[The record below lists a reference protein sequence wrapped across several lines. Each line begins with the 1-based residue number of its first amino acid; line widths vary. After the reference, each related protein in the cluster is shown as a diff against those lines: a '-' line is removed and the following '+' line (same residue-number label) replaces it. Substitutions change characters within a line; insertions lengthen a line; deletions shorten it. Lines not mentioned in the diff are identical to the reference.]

1 MNGKHCQWL
10 FFFSLFSASALPEV
24 QASNI
29 QIITLNEPHVI
40 GFNQGDADSPGPFI
54 VGIAKTRPPDGVRGR
69 SLAITEAN
77 GTKYT
82 CYLPPKKDFSS
93 VTADPMVATL
103 LQGKSPEELMD
114 DLGEFCS
121 YRVEEWWTYELC
133 YKKAARQYHTE
144 NGKVTDSYILGNFS
158 AADSNMI
165 APAVDTEAG
174 GDVKYVKQVYVGG
187 APCELTGGNRS
198 AEVRF
203 VCGRAGQTVL
213 SEIREPESCAYI
225 FIVSTPRL
233 CKHPAFR
240 DRIPAAAPIAC
251 YPAEVQEDSCSNTG
265 EGEEVCST
273 SGKEAAMEELKP
285 IPLLIDGVLVK
296 SVAKMEQMHAHSASD
311 ASNNSSSSSIF
322 EEDGAVDGV
331 KLEDVFGDDEII
343 P

>member
-1 MNGKHCQWL
+1 
-10 FFFSLFSASALPEV
+10 
-24 QASNI
+24 
-29 QIITLNEPHVI
+29 
-40 GFNQGDADSPGPFI
+40 
-54 VGIAKTRPPDGVRGR
+54 
-69 SLAITEAN
+69 
-77 GTKYT
+77 
-82 CYLPPKKDFSS
+82 
-93 VTADPMVATL
+93 MVATL

-121 YRVEEWWTYELC
+121 YRVEEWWTYEVC

-165 APAVDTEAG
+165 APAVDAEAG
-174 GDVKYVKQVYVGG
+174 GDVKYVKQLYVGG

-213 SEIREPESCAYI
+213 SEIREPQSCAYV

-251 YPAEVQEDSCSNTG
+251 YPSEVQEGNCSNMVG
-265 EGEEVCST
+265 GEEVCST
-273 SGKEAAMEELKP
+273 SRKEAAMENLKP
-285 IPLLIDGVLVK
+285 IPLLEDGILDESAAV
-296 SVAKMEQMHAHSASD
+296 MEQMQAYSASD
-311 ASNNSSSSSIF
+311 ASSNSSSSSIL
-322 EEDGAVDGV
+322 EENGAVDGV
-331 KLEDVFGDDEII
+331 NLEDVFEDDEIL